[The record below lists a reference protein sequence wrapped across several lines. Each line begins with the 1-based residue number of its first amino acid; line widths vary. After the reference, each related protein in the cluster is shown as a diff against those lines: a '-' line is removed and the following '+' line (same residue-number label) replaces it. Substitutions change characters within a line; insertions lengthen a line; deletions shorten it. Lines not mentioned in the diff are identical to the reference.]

1 MCDDR
6 ILLRVGRRPEKI
18 AKKVEKLREA
28 KVTTLRRVL
37 LARSCAIEGED
48 VV

>member
-1 MCDDR
+1 VH
-6 ILLRVGRRPEKI
+6 LVRRPKDI

-37 LARSCAIEGED
+37 FARPCAMEGED
-48 VV
+48 AV